1 MVESLLGFMFF
12 ISILFM
18 WKMFKLSQNSRLNQS
33 GRYEFHVQD
42 RREARRRRRSRE
54 RAEKEKKEVD

>member
-1 MVESLLGFMFF
+1 MVLMFL
-12 ISILFM
+12 ISIVFM
-18 WKMFKLSQNSRLNQS
+18 WQMLKRSQNSRLNQS